1 LHAGRVHPMEAFTR
15 KASEFR
21 QLEYGVVVSESLS
34 SSSSPST
41 SADEKL
47 WLVKSGDRIT
57 GPITTTELI
66 RKLKAKEVIIIDEII
81 EPNSRWKHIRDVA
94 EFAGVVEEIRHG
106 LMANKEDTEVG
117 SKTLAD
123 DEKTPVTLV
132 PRNSSVPLERR
143 TNVAERSA
151 PSTSTTSTTDVRQ
164 PEVTSTAAAA
174 AKVSDDRGIRSTQ
187 PLPQAPASKVMSQT
201 LIWAAVAVAAALGG
215 VMIVN
220 SIQKSGRKIEPQ
232 DLSKVTAEAEFA
244 LKTGDA
250 ARASNLYARL
260 AESKDA
266 APEIRLRDAIL
277 TLRLDRQTLAAKRKF
292 EALLAGNSKD
302 PQILTRA
309 RVGLALA
316 SQQSD
321 DTQDSLERLEKLSTE
336 ATATP
341 LVLFNLAAIT
351 SEQGTATAALKYLRG
366 LDSHPQ
372 LGEASMLLRAMA
384 LIEAGEFKSVLALMN
399 GVDGRRLGPYRFELL
414 TLAAMAEASVETR
427 RRSVSFLNE
436 AWSADPLQGMDF
448 YRDPLIY
455 TEALRWERTLKSVMN
470 WVGRS
475 RATEVKALGAI
486 VMSLAE
492 KSVEA
497 EALVKEL
504 LATRPN
510 DSHLLTAQAFL
521 LFRLGRVDEARG
533 SLRFLNSPDVEKPQ
547 LAEVL
552 RARICASAESID
564 TAGELCGNV
573 PWGKLA
579 ASKSATVFAQ
589 TEWVRRTLKFETSDP
604 QALREAQARLE
615 QLKLNFPESSLVL
628 KLTAELSEAPSSR

>member
-1 LHAGRVHPMEAFTR
+1 MEAFTR
-15 KASEFR
+15 NASEFR

-34 SSSSPST
+34 SSSTPST

-57 GPITTTELI
+57 GPITTSELI

-81 EPNSRWKHIRDVA
+81 EPNARWKHIRDVA

-143 TNVAERSA
+143 TNVAERST
-151 PSTSTTSTTDVRQ
+151 PSSSSSSTSATDVRQ

-220 SIQKSGRKIEPQ
+220 SIQKSDRKIEPQ

-250 ARASNLYARL
+250 ARASNLYGRL

-292 EALLAGNSKD
+292 EALLAGNSRD

-321 DTQDSLERLEKLSTE
+321 DTQDALERLEKLSTE

-351 SEQGTATAALKYLRG
+351 SEQGSSMAALKYLRG

-427 RRSVSFLNE
+427 RRSTNFLND
-436 AWSADPLQGMDF
+436 AWSADPLQGLDF

-455 TEALRWERTLKSVMN
+455 TEALRWDRTLKSVMS

-475 RATEVKALGAI
+475 RSTEVKALGAI

-521 LFRLGRVDEARG
+521 LFRLGRVDEARAA
-533 SLRFLNSPDVEKPQ
+533 LRFLNSPDAEKPQ

-552 RARICASAESID
+552 RARICASAESLD

-589 TEWVRRTLKFETSDP
+589 TEWVRRTLKFDTSDP

-628 KLTAELSEAPSSR
+628 KLTAELSETPSSR

>member
-1 LHAGRVHPMEAFTR
+1 MEEFTR

-21 QLEYGVVVSESLS
+21 QFKYGVIVSESLS
-34 SSSSPST
+34 SSTTPST

-57 GPITTTELI
+57 GPITTSELI

-106 LMANKEDTEVG
+106 LMANKEDTEAG
-117 SKTLAD
+117 SKTWAD

-132 PRNSSVPLERR
+132 PRNSSVPMERR
-143 TNVAERSA
+143 TNVAESST
-151 PSTSTTSTTDVRQ
+151 PSTSTTSATDFRQ
-164 PEVTSTAAAA
+164 AEVTSTAAAS
-174 AKVSDDRGIRSTQ
+174 AKASDDRGIRSTQ
-187 PLPQAPASKVMSQT
+187 PLPQVPASKLMSQT

-215 VMIVN
+215 IMIVN
-220 SIQKSGRKIEPQ
+220 SIQKSDGKIEPQ

-277 TLRLDRQTLAAKRKF
+277 TLRWDRQTLLAKRKF

-321 DTQDSLERLEKLSTE
+321 DTQAALERLEKLSSE

-351 SEQGTATAALKYLRG
+351 SEQGSSTAALKYLSG

-384 LIEAGEFKSVLALMN
+384 LTEAGEFKSVLALMN

-427 RRSVSFLNE
+427 RRSVGFLNE
-436 AWSADPLQGMDF
+436 AWNADPLQGMDF

-455 TEALRWERTLKSVMN
+455 TEALRWERALNSVMN

-492 KSVEA
+492 KNEEA

-533 SLRFLNSPDVEKPQ
+533 ALRFLNSPDAEKLQ

-564 TAGELCGNV
+564 PAGSDLCGNV

-589 TEWVRRTLKFETSDP
+589 TEWVRRTLKFDTSDP
-604 QALREAQARLE
+604 QALREAQALLE